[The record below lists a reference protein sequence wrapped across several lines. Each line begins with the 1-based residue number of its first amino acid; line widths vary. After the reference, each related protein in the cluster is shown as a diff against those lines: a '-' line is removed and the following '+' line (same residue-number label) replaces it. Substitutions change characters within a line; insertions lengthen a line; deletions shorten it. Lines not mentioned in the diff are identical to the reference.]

1 MYFWT
6 KSRTE
11 QETIGTRRDEFV
23 LFILKYIFHWE
34 KLEKCVVFVWPFV
47 MNHKYDGHQ
56 QELFYSNH
64 GLPCAIWVFLLN
76 LFKWKLQIGT
86 TSIRIWIFI
95 SLKTVHN
102 DVIDTSIYYSSFMS
116 VVYDTLKTF
125 NNFFFYSENT
135 IVPIPYIISS
145 YASVK

>member
-11 QETIGTRRDEFV
+11 QETIVTRRDEFFFYTKLYIPLGKV
-23 LFILKYIFHWE
+23 REMCRVCLWLFF
-34 KLEKCVVFVWPFV
+34 
-47 MNHKYDGHQ
+47 MNHKYDSHQ

-102 DVIDTSIYYSSFMS
+102 DVIDTSIYYSRFMS
-116 VVYDTLKTF
+116 VVYDTLRTF
-125 NNFFFYSENT
+125 NNFFF
-135 IVPIPYIISS
+135 IQKIQ
-145 YASVK
+145 

>member
-34 KLEKCVVFVWPFV
+34 KLEKCVVFVFDLLLWIINMMVTSKSYFTQIMAYLV
-47 MNHKYDGHQ
+47 QY
-56 QELFYSNH
+56 EYFSW
-64 GLPCAIWVFLLN
+64 IFLN
-76 LFKWKLQIGT
+76 ENYKS
-86 TSIRIWIFI
+86 SIRIWIFI

-125 NNFFFYSENT
+125 NNFFLFRKYNS
-135 IVPIPYIISS
+135 PYTLYYFIICFC
-145 YASVK
+145 KIEK

>member
-1 MYFWT
+1 MC
-6 KSRTE
+6 R
-11 QETIGTRRDEFV
+11 V
-23 LFILKYIFHWE
+23 CL
-34 KLEKCVVFVWPFV
+34 WPFV

-116 VVYDTLKTF
+116 VVYDVILHHKWRKLKVYIMNVLIFIQTTNLFVLVAFSFIYLWF
-125 NNFFFYSENT
+125 NL
-135 IVPIPYIISS
+135 
-145 YASVK
+145 ACVKFCING